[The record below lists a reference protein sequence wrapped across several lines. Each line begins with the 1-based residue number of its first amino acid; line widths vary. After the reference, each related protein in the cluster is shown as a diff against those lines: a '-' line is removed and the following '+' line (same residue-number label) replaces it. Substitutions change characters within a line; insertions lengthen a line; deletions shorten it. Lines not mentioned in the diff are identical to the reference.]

1 MLFSLFIN
9 FFKIG
14 LFTFGGGYAM
24 IAQIR
29 EEVVAKRN
37 WLTEDE
43 LIEVIA
49 IAESTLGVCIPSVI
63 IIFVISLFFDAFIA
77 NKYVAY
83 AFVGIKCAVAFLI
96 LTTGISMMKTL
107 DRKKIPVLVFVVTF
121 IIMVIGELLSKSVN
135 AILLILAGG
144 IIGIFCTSFKRI
156 RKEDADK

>member
-1 MLFSLFIN
+1 M
-9 FFKIG
+9 
-14 LFTFGGGYAM
+14 Y
-24 IAQIR
+24 
-29 EEVVAKRN
+29 KRQ
-37 WLTEDE
+37 
-43 LIEVIA
+43 
-49 IAESTLGVCIPSVI
+49 I